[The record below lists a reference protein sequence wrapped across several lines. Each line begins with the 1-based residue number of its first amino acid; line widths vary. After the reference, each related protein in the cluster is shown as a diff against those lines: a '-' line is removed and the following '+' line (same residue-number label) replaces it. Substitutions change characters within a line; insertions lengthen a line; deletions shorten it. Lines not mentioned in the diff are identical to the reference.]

1 MTVHR
6 CRPEDSIQRF
16 VCQHLLTRASP
27 GLVWWHTPNGGK
39 RNRIEAA
46 IMKGLGVR
54 AGVSDLIAVHDGRA
68 FALELKAEGGRPTEA
83 QLQFI
88 DDFRAAG
95 GHAAVAVGLDQ
106 ALRTLEAWKL
116 LRGVAS

>member
-1 MTVHR
+1 MSTRRH
-6 CRPEDSIQRF
+6 RPEDSIQRT
-16 VCQHLLTRASP
+16 VCQHLQARGCP

-39 RNRIEAA
+39 RSRIEAA

-54 AGVSDLIAVHDGRA
+54 AGVSDLIAVHEGRA
-68 FALELKAEGGRPTEA
+68 FALELKADGGRPTEV

-88 DDFRAAG
+88 EDFQAAG
-95 GHAAVAVGLDQ
+95 GYAVVAEGLDQ
-106 ALRTLEAWKL
+106 ALRVLETWNL

>member
-1 MTVHR
+1 M
-6 CRPEDSIQRF
+6 
-16 VCQHLLTRASP
+16 
-27 GLVWWHTPNGGK
+27 

-54 AGVSDLIAVHDGRA
+54 AGVSDLIAVYEGRA

-88 DDFRAAG
+88 EDFQAAG
-95 GHAAVAVGLDQ
+95 GHAVVAEGLDQ